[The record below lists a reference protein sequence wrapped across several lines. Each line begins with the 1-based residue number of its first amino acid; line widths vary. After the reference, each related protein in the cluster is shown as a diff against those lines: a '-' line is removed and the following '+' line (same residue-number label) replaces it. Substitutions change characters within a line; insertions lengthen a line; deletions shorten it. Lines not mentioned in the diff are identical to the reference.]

1 MGGLRNPQMAV
12 ASSPGL
18 RMVGSKIANILESL
32 YKNEKVAASAN
43 SLVDGL
49 GSEAN
54 AFLDQCV
61 LQLVRKIFLR
71 KFDAKQGADIGKHSH
86 ADVRS
91 SYCDALWERILQEA
105 SDPEVSLPIWM
116 REGAAAGEAA
126 RAHSKANVE
135 FESAKHVNY
144 RSFYDTVDGEVL
156 SKSEIGRLLQQGFLE
171 QFDSWQQVLD
181 QWPDAVASRVACIAK
196 RRADLTFKLRLTLD
210 LLRSGVNGD
219 CHVPKRVILPRL
231 EDYVSSILDV
241 FEQALAEGYAPQQVY
256 DMTTLGTIDF
266 ADAIHTLFA
275 HPSERGKLVFEAFG
289 KWYVY
294 RRIPFGLASAPLLWA
309 RLAAACMR
317 VSQALWP
324 SWRLRLQCYVD
335 DPAYVIFGN
344 PRPLLA
350 QLFLFWEVL
359 GCKMAYKK
367 GSLAKAIEW
376 IGVSIAIGHDPTHG
390 LYVKLSIPHAK
401 LEQLKQEI
409 CSLLAANLV
418 DCKQL
423 VRAASRMSWLGG
435 ILPWMRDFASCLWA
449 TVSAQSGGKPP
460 RTTVR
465 KRPAHWLFTKP
476 VKHALRWASLLLE
489 GAL

>member
-18 RMVGSKIANILESL
+18 RMVGAKIANILESL

-54 AFLDQCV
+54 AFLDQSV

-71 KFDAKQGADIGKHSH
+71 KFDAKQDADIGKHSH
-86 ADVRS
+86 ADVRA

-116 REGAAAGEAA
+116 REGAPAGIHMRIACHGVFPAANGPSKQVEPS

-156 SKSEIGRLLQQGFLE
+156 SKSEIERLLQQGFLE

-219 CHVPKRVILPRL
+219 CHVPEKVILPRL

-256 DMTTLGTIDF
+256 DMTTLDTIDF
-266 ADAIHTLFA
+266 ADAFHTLFA

-294 RRIPFGLASAPLLWA
+294 RRVPFGLASAPLLWA

-324 SWRLRLQCYVD
+324 SWR
-335 DPAYVIFGN
+335 
-344 PRPLLA
+344 
-350 QLFLFWEVL
+350 
-359 GCKMAYKK
+359 
-367 GSLAKAIEW
+367 
-376 IGVSIAIGHDPTHG
+376 
-390 LYVKLSIPHAK
+390 
-401 LEQLKQEI
+401 
-409 CSLLAANLV
+409 
-418 DCKQL
+418 
-423 VRAASRMSWLGG
+423 
-435 ILPWMRDFASCLWA
+435 
-449 TVSAQSGGKPP
+449 
-460 RTTVR
+460 TTV
-465 KRPAHWLFTKP
+465 
-476 VKHALRWASLLLE
+476 LR
-489 GAL
+489 

>member
-1 MGGLRNPQMAV
+1 
-12 ASSPGL
+12 
-18 RMVGSKIANILESL
+18 MVGAKIANILESL

-43 SLVDGL
+43 SLLDGL

-54 AFLDQCV
+54 AFLDQSV

-71 KFDAKQGADIGKHSH
+71 KFDAKQDADIGKHSH
-86 ADVRS
+86 ADVRA

-116 REGAAAGEAA
+116 REGAPAGIHMRIACHGVFPAANGPSKQVEPS

-156 SKSEIGRLLQQGFLE
+156 SKSEIERLLQQGFLE

-219 CHVPKRVILPRL
+219 CHVPKKVILPRL

-256 DMTTLGTIDF
+256 DMTTLDTIDF
-266 ADAIHTLFA
+266 ADAFHTLFA

-294 RRIPFGLASAPLLWA
+294 RRVPFGFSFCSATLGTASRSLHEGVTSIVAIVAYYSATLMILHMSFLVTLGRYLLNCSCFGKYWDA
-309 RLAAACMR
+309 RWHTR
-317 VSQALWP
+317 RALWQKPLSGLVFP
-324 SWRLRLQCYVD
+324 SQ
-335 DPAYVIFGN
+335 
-344 PRPLLA
+344 
-350 QLFLFWEVL
+350 
-359 GCKMAYKK
+359 
-367 GSLAKAIEW
+367 
-376 IGVSIAIGHDPTHG
+376 
-390 LYVKLSIPHAK
+390 
-401 LEQLKQEI
+401 
-409 CSLLAANLV
+409 
-418 DCKQL
+418 
-423 VRAASRMSWLGG
+423 
-435 ILPWMRDFASCLWA
+435 
-449 TVSAQSGGKPP
+449 
-460 RTTVR
+460 
-465 KRPAHWLFTKP
+465 
-476 VKHALRWASLLLE
+476 
-489 GAL
+489 